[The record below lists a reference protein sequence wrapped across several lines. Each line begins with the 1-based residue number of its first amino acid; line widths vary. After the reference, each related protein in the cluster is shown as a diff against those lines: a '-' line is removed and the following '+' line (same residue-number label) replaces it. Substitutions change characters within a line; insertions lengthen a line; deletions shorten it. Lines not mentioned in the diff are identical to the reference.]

1 MSKYNIKH
9 GYILAYNTIKK
20 WNKYGYNFP
29 FPKSWKF
36 YFKEA
41 LKKDFTNFPSK
52 TFDNNETN
60 ENFINKYQLKIYLRN
75 YYNYLNEFLKKAFS
89 KIDYEKIKKKC
100 LWDSANDFCHTLEY
114 RKMPFSLFIKDNIW
128 KVDLNKSTNEIL
140 FELLLKWND
149 LDEDTYE
156 IYHRLSYFI
165 IKKYNAKQFYS
176 KHFIE
181 NYMDIDLGWNSD
193 EEWVMPSNIN

>member
-1 MSKYNIKH
+1 
-9 GYILAYNTIKK
+9 
-20 WNKYGYNFP
+20 
-29 FPKSWKF
+29 
-36 YFKEA
+36 
-41 LKKDFTNFPSK
+41 
-52 TFDNNETN
+52 
-60 ENFINKYQLKIYLRN
+60 
-75 YYNYLNEFLKKAFS
+75 
-89 KIDYEKIKKKC
+89 
-100 LWDSANDFCHTLEY
+100 
-114 RKMPFSLFIKDNIW
+114 MPFSLFIKDNIW